1 MSKLNKR
8 NNKTKGIIHL
18 LVTPLC
24 DRNCKFCCNKQY
36 DLKKVPFITNEELSE
51 AHTLLLTGGEP
62 FKYSNPIMIADY
74 YKQNYPNIKN
84 IYVYSNVSALHTFL
98 FYNHIQP
105 NTIDGLSLSIKDEY
119 DYTLFKF
126 LVRFGEIASL
136 SSNRLYV
143 FDKTLIP
150 DDLGNFQLIM
160 REWQEDFKPAEDS
173 IFRRL

>member
-8 NNKTKGIIHL
+8 TKKTKGIIHL

-36 DLKKVPFITNEELSE
+36 DLKKVPFVTNEELSE

-84 IYVYSNVSALHTFL
+84 IYVYSNVSELYLFL
-98 FYNHIQP
+98 FNNHIQP
-105 NTIDGLSLSIKDEY
+105 NTIDGLSLSIKDIN

-126 LVRFGEIASL
+126 LARFGEIANL

-143 FDKTLIP
+143 FDKELIP

-160 REWQEDFKPAEDS
+160 REWQEDFIPATDS

>member
-8 NNKTKGIIHL
+8 TEKTKGVIHL

-36 DLKKVPFITNEELSE
+36 DLKKVPFVTNEELSE

-74 YKQNYPNIKN
+74 YKRRYPNIKK
-84 IYVYSNVSALHTFL
+84 IYVYTNASELHTFL
-98 FYNHIQP
+98 LNNNIQR
-105 NTIDGLSLSIKDEY
+105 NTIDGLSVSIKDEF
-119 DYTLFKF
+119 DYMSFDYLINLK
-126 LVRFGEIASL
+126 EIATL

-143 FDKTLIP
+143 FDKRLIP

-160 REWQEDFKPAEDS
+160 REWQEDFIPATDS